1 MPKADE
7 PADFTSHHVLPVSVA
22 ETVGGQ
28 IKLDTTTPSIV
39 HWRRGVIKREE
50 ERQGGTAPP

>member
-28 IKLDTTTPSIV
+28 IKLYTTTSSIV
-39 HWRRGVIKREE
+39 RWKRGVIKKRRKESRE
-50 ERQGGTAPP
+50 GTPP

>member
-28 IKLDTTTPSIV
+28 IKLDTTTSSIV
-39 HWRRGVIKREE
+39 HWRSVK
-50 ERQGGTAPP
+50 GGQRHPDTLT